1 MKLELIAETR
11 HNCLQEFLNMQ
22 PMKQH
27 KPYMRARDV
36 STAYWSVGH
45 CLETNK
51 SDLSAKKTL
60 TFSSPLY

>member
-45 CLETNK
+45 CLET
-51 SDLSAKKTL
+51 
-60 TFSSPLY
+60 